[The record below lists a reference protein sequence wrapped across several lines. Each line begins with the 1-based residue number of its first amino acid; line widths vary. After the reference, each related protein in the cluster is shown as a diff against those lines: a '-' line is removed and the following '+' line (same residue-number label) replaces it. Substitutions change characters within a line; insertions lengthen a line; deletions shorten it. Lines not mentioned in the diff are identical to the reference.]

1 MTGYLDNFL
10 KNSIELFLNY
20 LYICVTKIK
29 IMIHTV
35 KIDDSIP
42 SGKRI
47 IKDLRR
53 FRKAVKFENPIETGE
68 IPEGY
73 MTLEDFRIEAK
84 ESARRILNE
93 NGIN

>member
-53 FRKAVKFENPIETGE
+53 FRKAVKFENTIAKIWQNVKTPKL
-68 IPEGY
+68 
-73 MTLEDFRIEAK
+73 LEEKSIKLRE
-84 ESARRILNE
+84 ELLRRLQQIK
-93 NGIN
+93 